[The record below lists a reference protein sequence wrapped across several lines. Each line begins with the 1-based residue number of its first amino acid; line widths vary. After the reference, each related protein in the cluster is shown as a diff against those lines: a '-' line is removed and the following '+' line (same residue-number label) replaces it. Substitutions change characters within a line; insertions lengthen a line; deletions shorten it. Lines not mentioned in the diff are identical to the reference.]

1 MWGLGFRYGEMG
13 VSNVP
18 EYGEMG
24 FSNIPEYG
32 EMGVSNII
40 GTIAGP
46 WCGAP

>member
-1 MWGLGFRYGEMG
+1 MG